1 VEESVKTY
9 PNRIPPKA
17 TNPLIRIAG
26 HAFPAVPSGCLS
38 RIPIAATNQTNRQA
52 EKLETKEQIW
62 LCAVKPGYMKKVQ
75 LEIEED

>member
-1 VEESVKTY
+1 VEESVETY

-38 RIPIAATNQTNRQA
+38 RIPIAVTNQTDRQA
-52 EKLETKEQIW
+52 QNLKRRSKLVACSQAGI
-62 LCAVKPGYMKKVQ
+62 Y
-75 LEIEED
+75 EEGEA